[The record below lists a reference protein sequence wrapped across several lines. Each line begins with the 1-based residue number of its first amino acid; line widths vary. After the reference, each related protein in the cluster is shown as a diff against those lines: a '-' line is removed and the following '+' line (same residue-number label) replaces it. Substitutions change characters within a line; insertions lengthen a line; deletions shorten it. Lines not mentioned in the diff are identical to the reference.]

1 MNAISGIELFCMD
14 IDMDSIR
21 HHTSSDMWLGFAE
34 AVVRGG
40 NVVLQFL
47 VARAL
52 GREQY
57 GIFAYALSLAMV
69 VVPAGGI
76 GVPGGF
82 VPKGDAARGGIVPA
96 PSGRFPLRLAAP
108 AAPLACLVPGSLAA
122 CERSARLRA

>member
-76 GVPGGF
+76 GVLDAFVSKGG
-82 VPKGDAARGGIVPA
+82 GARGALLPA
-96 PSGRFPLRLAAP
+96 LLRVFLPRAGP
-108 AAPLACLVPGSLAA
+108 PRGPLAVVRAA
-122 CERSARLRA
+122 CLPH